1 MRSIKSIED
10 SDIALLVINAEEGV
24 IEHDKHIAGYILEK
38 GKGIIIVVN
47 KWDLSEEKKEDYIKM
62 LRNEFQFITYAPIIF
77 TSNVTKKG
85 IGNILPMIS
94 KVKESITKE
103 VKTSVINDLI
113 MEAYQ
118 MKLPPTYKMK
128 RLKIF
133 FVSQIGSKPPKFLF
147 RVNDDNLIHFAYK
160 RYLENRIRESID
172 FTGTP
177 IVLEFKGKK
186 EEK

>member
-1 MRSIKSIED
+1 
-10 SDIALLVINAEEGV
+10 
-24 IEHDKHIAGYILEK
+24 
-38 GKGIIIVVN
+38 
-47 KWDLSEEKKEDYIKM
+47 
-62 LRNEFQFITYAPIIF
+62 
-77 TSNVTKKG
+77 
-85 IGNILPMIS
+85 MIS

-133 FVSQIGSKPPKFLF
+133 FVSQIGNKPPKFLF

-160 RYLENRIRESID
+160 RYLENRIRENID